1 MATKIKTESKPE
13 APVKFYRKIA
23 FGFVALT
30 GILVLLAAYFVLS
43 KAEITISL
51 AKEPLSVD
59 FIADIEESG
68 DISGAPTAAA
78 PGSVSIGGKL
88 SETTVAG
95 EKEYPATGSKTV
107 EGNTGGKITIIN
119 NYSKDQPLVATTRF
133 LAKEGILYRLKKG
146 VTVPAG
152 GKVEAEV
159 YADKPSEE
167 AEKLGPTTFTIPG
180 LWEGLQDKIYGQSFA
195 PMSGGKRDVKF
206 VTETDLSLAYED
218 LTEILSAQVI
228 EGLKSEMKAAG
239 EILGKVLIKEINEK
253 RSSLGAGEEGEK
265 FTVKM
270 KLKMIGIAFYRRDI
284 ESLAASQ
291 LTAKLPSGKDLAGV
305 DYNTLTFLVEKYDLA
320 AHEANIRVRLE
331 GEMSLRTD
339 NAMFDVGKFIGLDR
353 EQIIQYLSTYPEIER
368 ITIKFSPFWVK
379 KVPQLKNNVKV
390 IIKK

>member
-1 MATKIKTESKPE
+1 MATKIKTEPKSE

-59 FIADIEESG
+59 FIADIEEVG
-68 DISGAPTAAA
+68 DTAGAPSADV
-78 PGSVSIGGKL
+78 PGSVSIDGKL
-88 SETTVAG
+88 TETTVTA
-95 EKEYPATGSKTV
+95 EKEYPTTGSKIT
-107 EGNTGGKITIIN
+107 EGDVGGKLTIIN

-195 PMSGGKRDVKF
+195 PMSGGKREVKF
-206 VTETDLSLAYED
+206 ATEADIGKAYED
-218 LTEILSAQVI
+218 LTKTLSEQVI
-228 EGLKSEMKAAG
+228 GSLKSEMKAAG
-239 EILGKVLIKEINEK
+239 EVLGKVLIKEINEK

-265 FTVKM
+265 FTIKI
-270 KLKMIGIAFYRRDI
+270 KLKVVGIAFYRRDI
-284 ESLAASQ
+284 ESLAAGQ
-291 LTAKLPSGKDLAGV
+291 LAAKVPSGKELVGV
-305 DYNTLTFLVEKYDLA
+305 KYDTMTFLVEKYDLA

-331 GEMSLRTD
+331 GEMSLRSD
-339 NAMFDVGKFIGLDR
+339 NPMFDTDKFIGLDR

-379 KVPQLKNNVKV
+379 KVPQMKNNIKV